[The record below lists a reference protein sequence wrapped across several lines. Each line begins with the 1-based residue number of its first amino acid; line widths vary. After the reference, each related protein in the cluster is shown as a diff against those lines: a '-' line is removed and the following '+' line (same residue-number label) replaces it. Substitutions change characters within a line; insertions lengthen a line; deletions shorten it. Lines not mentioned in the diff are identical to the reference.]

1 MSLTQ
6 NCKIMKLLEEL
17 YKTFSPSGKEQ
28 EMKKFIVRWVKDN
41 CRNTMI
47 SKDKKGNL
55 YITKG
60 KAITYPC
67 LCAHLD
73 QVQKTHALDF
83 EVCRSGDILFGY
95 SKTFKSYQ
103 GLGADDANGIWV
115 CLNCLKKY
123 DAIKIV
129 FFVEE
134 EVGCHGSQ
142 KAVMSFF
149 DDCRFVLQIDRK
161 NGGDFISNI
170 GGWTPLCSKEFIEA
184 VQPEKFG
191 YKEESGFMTDVECL
205 KENGLK
211 VSAANIS
218 CGYYNPHTDT
228 EFTLW
233 SELQNCKAFVE
244 HIIETCQDVY
254 PHDLD
259 DYSFEAYD
267 SECEADE
274 YREIIAYHLADSPNI
289 TAKDI
294 MELYEGMF
302 FYLKEDDFKRLIEE
316 EKRRN
321 FID

>member
-1 MSLTQ
+1 
-6 NCKIMKLLEEL
+6 
-17 YKTFSPSGKEQ
+17 
-28 EMKKFIVRWVKDN
+28 
-41 CRNTMI
+41 
-47 SKDKKGNL
+47 
-55 YITKG
+55 
-60 KAITYPC
+60 
-67 LCAHLD
+67 
-73 QVQKTHALDF
+73 
-83 EVCRSGDILFGY
+83 VCRSGDILFGY

-103 GLGADDANGIWV
+103 GLGADDKNGLWV
-115 CLNCLKKY
+115 CLKCLEKY
-123 DAIKIV
+123 DAIKVV
-129 FFVEE
+129 FFVDEE
-134 EVGCHGSQ
+134 RGCVGSQ

-191 YKEESGFMTDVECL
+191 YKEESGLMTDVECL

-267 SECEADE
+267 RECEADE

-316 EKRRN
+316 QKRRN